1 MDCYIL
7 HANFILILR
16 FKCAR
21 NGVECESFTIVSINF
36 FFVHKSKYYLQ
47 VHVDN
52 CTNKFTEKKVIDYLD
67 GNLFYTDQD

>member
-1 MDCYIL
+1 MEI
-7 HANFILILR
+7 NFILILSL
-16 FKCAR
+16 KCER
-21 NGVECESFTIVSINF
+21 NGVECESFKIISINF

-52 CTNKFTEKKVIDYLD
+52 CSNKFTEKKVIDYLD